1 MFRWYDLISIESLMK
16 DVKFECLQR
25 DIVHTNPGLRVHQN
39 LHLGHFASNEPRN
52 MSVMQIFDATI
63 HALAEA
69 RIMIILNNH
78 QVR

>member
-1 MFRWYDLISIESLMK
+1 
-16 DVKFECLQR
+16 
-25 DIVHTNPGLRVHQN
+25 
-39 LHLGHFASNEPRN
+39 
-52 MSVMQIFDATI
+52 VMQIFDATI